1 MLSEGGHHTIRYS
14 SSLPQLLLLT
24 YRGTKGCPNLSK
36 ECNLSNLRRDKGA
49 EKLVCDYACVVTLPF
64 LDIEIFINSNEVTSG
79 LANSTIVSL
88 AKRKT

>member
-14 SSLPQLLLLT
+14 ISLPQLLLLT
-24 YRGTKGCPNLSK
+24 YRGTKSCPHLSK
-36 ECNLSNLRRDKGA
+36 ECNLSNLRRDKGT
-49 EKLVCDYACVVTLPF
+49 EKLVCDYACVVTLAF

-79 LANSTIVSL
+79 LANSTIIIL